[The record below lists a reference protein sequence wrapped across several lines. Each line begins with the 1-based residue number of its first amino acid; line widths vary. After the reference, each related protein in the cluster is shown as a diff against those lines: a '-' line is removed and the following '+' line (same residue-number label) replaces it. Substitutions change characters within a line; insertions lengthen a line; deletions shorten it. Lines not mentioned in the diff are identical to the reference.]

1 MTDFRIVRTI
11 GDIQD
16 LEPGT
21 VLVDHHRVW
30 SVETYLSQAGR
41 APRNQRVTP
50 MAVVASGELM
60 REAVQAINREITLE
74 LNKVRQEY
82 GAGKSPSSKQGE
94 KK

>member
-30 SVETYLSQAGR
+30 SVETYLSQAGHL
-41 APRNQRVTP
+41 PRGYRVTP
-50 MAVVASGELM
+50 MAVVVPGAT
-60 REAVQAINREITLE
+60 RRKAVQAIKREITQE
-74 LNKVRQEY
+74 LDNVRREY
-82 GAGKSPSSKQGE
+82 GGS
-94 KK
+94 